1 MKTEKQ
7 TISLENITLMDL
19 RFSLGHFTA
28 NHSDKIRMNINTFN
42 PNVEEIDGEFSTIL
56 MITLLHSEFEDFKVA
71 VRVKGNFEICG
82 EFDFELEDFMNINAP
97 AIIYP
102 YVRQIVRHTSLESNQ
117 PIILPVVDFVALH
130 VAKNKDKER

>member
-19 RFSLGHFTA
+19 RFSLGNFTVE
-28 NHSDKIRMNINTFN
+28 HSDKIRMNINAIS
-42 PNVEEIDGEFSTIL
+42 PKVEEIDKEFSTIL
-56 MITLLHSEFEDFKVA
+56 MVTLLHSDFENFKVA
-71 VRVKGNFEICG
+71 IRVKGNFEIDG
-82 EFDFELEDFMNINAP
+82 ELDFKLEDFMNINAP

-102 YVRQIVRHTSLESNQ
+102 YIRQIIRHTSLESNQ

-130 VAKNKDKER
+130 IAKNKES